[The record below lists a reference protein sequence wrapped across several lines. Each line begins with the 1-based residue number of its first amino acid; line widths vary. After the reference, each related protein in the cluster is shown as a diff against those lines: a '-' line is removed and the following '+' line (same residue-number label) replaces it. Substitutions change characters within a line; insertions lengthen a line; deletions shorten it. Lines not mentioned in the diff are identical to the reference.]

1 MAKSPF
7 EQNLTS
13 YVGTAKPP
21 GKLKGPQMN
30 MASPYG
36 RTADATP
43 INQSQVNVQT
53 PYSGSQLRAYT
64 QPRPVAQ
71 AGYGMG
77 GGDRTRQAFAQAAAR
92 QQSNTGQQSYE
103 QLARAYR
110 QQQEQTRAADI
121 QSQRE
126 DQTRRYAMDEDYLTK
141 RRNQEIQRYERIKD
155 MRNQLR
161 QARLNAQ
168 SQLIENL
175 GGLALSG
182 LMPVVGAYAQDAY
195 KNSNSGVQQLP
206 STQPN
211 FMQRMGQSLFG

>member
-1 MAKSPF
+1 MAIPF
-7 EQNLTS
+7 QQQTS
-13 YVGTAKPP
+13 YVGTAKLP
-21 GKLKGPQMN
+21 KKAKGPQMN

-36 RTADATP
+36 RTTDNTP
-43 INQSQVNVQT
+43 ITQSQVNAQA

-71 AGYGMG
+71 SGYGMG

-110 QQQEQTRAADI
+110 QQQEQTRAGDI

-126 DQTRRYAMDEDYLTK
+126 DQTRRYAMDEDYLAK
-141 RRNQEIQRYERIKD
+141 RRTQEVSRYERIKD
-155 MRNQLR
+155 LRNQLR

-168 SQLIENL
+168 AQFAENL

-195 KNSNSGVQQLP
+195 KNSNSGVQQ

-211 FMQRMGQSLFG
+211 FMQRIQQSLFSPVR